1 MCLLYGDGDYC
12 TQVNE
17 EAELMHMA
25 KQGDRVIKLLIL
37 VEQGGRLN

>member
-1 MCLLYGDGDYC
+1 MCLLYGDGIIAHR
-12 TQVNE
+12 NE